1 MNFEYLET
9 TRLKLNRITPA
20 VLHEVF
26 RTLEK
31 EEIKKIMGFDEG
43 AYAHHLDMHE
53 KGMETNRLSL
63 LYFLLKD
70 KVTGQPLGVC
80 GFHTWNA
87 THGRAELFYSLLADE
102 YKQKGLMTEA
112 LECVLA
118 YGFETMQLHRVAAL
132 VWRENIPSLKLLE
145 KFGFTFE
152 GTMRE
157 DYVVDGKN
165 EDSECYSLLS
175 WEWKNKMLSSG

>member
-1 MNFEYLET
+1 MNFDYLET
-9 TRLKLNRITPA
+9 DRLKLNLITPA

-31 EEIKKIMGFDEG
+31 EDIKKIMGFDDA
-43 AYAHHLDMHE
+43 AYAYHLDMHL

-63 LYFLLKD
+63 LYFLLTD
-70 KVTGQPLGVC
+70 KETEQPLGNC

-87 THGRAELFYSLLADE
+87 THSRAELFYSLLADE
-102 YKQKGLMTEA
+102 YKQKGLMSEA
-112 LECVLA
+112 LEKVLA
-118 YGFETMQLHRVAAL
+118 YGFETMKLHRVAAL
-132 VWRENIPSLKLLE
+132 VWRENIASLKLLE

-175 WEWKNKMLSSG
+175 WEWQNKMLPSE

>member
-9 TRLKLNRITPA
+9 ARLKLNLVTPA

-26 RTLEK
+26 STLGK
-31 EEIKKIMGFDEG
+31 EAIKEIMGFDEA

-63 LYFLLKD
+63 LYFLLTD
-70 KVTGQPLGVC
+70 KETGQPLGTC

-87 THGRAELFYSLLADE
+87 THGRADLFYSLLADE

-112 LECVLA
+112 LERVLA
-118 YGFETMQLHRVAAL
+118 YGFETMRLHRVAAL

-152 GTMRE
+152 GTLRE

-165 EDSECYSLLS
+165 EDSECYSLLA